1 MRRDEKRM
9 SRKGL
14 PMRNVLRLLAIGLLV
29 IVILFGAFVAGF
41 GLNYYQVKT
50 QTISVDVPR
59 NLGVFWEAWNILKSE
74 YYGQIPS
81 RQELTR
87 GAIRGML
94 RALNDPHTVLVEP
107 APAQA
112 EQASLKG
119 ETGDVGLN
127 LDVRNHVLVVVS
139 PVPNSPADKAGLRAG
154 DILLKIGDVT
164 LEFDTTP
171 QKAQELLRGP
181 IGSKIVLMYRR
192 IGEDKPTEVELIREK
207 YALPTVEAKMLPG
220 TTFGYIK
227 VTMETAE
234 TANEFNKALDTLKSQ
249 KVTGLVLDLRNNP
262 GGLFP
267 DPVLE
272 IAGQFLK
279 NNDVVLYEKYRD
291 GTEREY
297 KAGGRRGAVDLPLVV
312 LINSGTASAAE
323 ILAGALQD
331 YKRAPLIGEPT
342 YGKGSVQAIRQ
353 LSDGSALHITTATW
367 FTPKRNHIESTGLQ
381 PDIAIPLTDD
391 SIKKGLDPQL
401 NRAIEYLKKGS

>member
-1 MRRDEKRM
+1 
-9 SRKGL
+9 
-14 PMRNVLRLLAIGLLV
+14 MRNVLGFLAIILLLLV
-29 IVILFGAFVAGF
+29 VMLGAFVAGF

-50 QTISVDVPR
+50 ETISVDVPR
-59 NLGVFWEAWNILKSE
+59 NVGVFWEAWNILKSE

-139 PVPNSPADKAGLRAG
+139 PVPNSPAERAGLRAG
-154 DILLKIGDVT
+154 DILLKIGDAT

-171 QKAQELLRGP
+171 QKAQEMLRGP

-192 IGEDKPTEVELIREK
+192 IGEEQPIEVELTREK
-207 YALPTVEAKMLPG
+207 YALPTVEAKVLPD

-234 TANEFNKALDTLKSQ
+234 TANEFNKALDSLKSQ

-272 IAGQFLK
+272 IAGHFVQ
-279 NNDVVLYEKYRD
+279 NNVVLYEKYRD
-291 GTEREY
+291 GTE
-297 KAGGRRGAVDLPLVV
+297 KAYNARGGNKAAGLPVAVLV
-312 LINSGTASAAE
+312 NSGTASAAE

-367 FTPKRNHIESTGLQ
+367 YTPKHNQIEGTGLQ